1 MPEIIPAIIAKDADE
16 LKVKLSAIDGLVSWA
31 HIDVMD
37 GMFTPQLS
45 WRTPAELDD
54 IRASVNLE
62 VHLMVQEPEK
72 SIDAW
77 ISSRVRRI
85 FVHYEST
92 TPDAIE
98 ALVKK
103 IQAAGKEA
111 GVVLKLQTPLWV
123 LDFLMDS
130 LKAKSYKLEAVQLM
144 SIDEIGAHG
153 YPFNEK
159 TLDRII
165 MLRDKYPDTPISIDG
180 GVTLEN
186 AQKIIDA
193 GADRLVVGS
202 AIFKAENIA
211 DALGRFSKI
220 VSE

>member
-123 LDFLMDS
+123 IDFL
-130 LKAKSYKLEAVQLM
+130 LEKTPLDAIHLM

-153 YPFNEK
+153 HPFNRK

>member
-123 LDFLMDS
+123 LDFL
-130 LKAKSYKLEAVQLM
+130 LEKSPFDAIHLM

-165 MLRDKYPDTPISIDG
+165 MLRDKHPDIHISIDG

>member
-62 VHLMVQEPEK
+62 AHLMIQQPEK

-123 LDFLMDS
+123 LDFL
-130 LKAKSYKLEAVQLM
+130 LEKSPFNAIHLM

>member
-16 LKVKLSAIDGLVSWA
+16 LKVKLSAIDSLVSWA
-31 HIDVMD
+31 QIDVMD
-37 GMFTPQLS
+37 GVFTSQLS

-62 VHLMVQEPEK
+62 AHLMTQEPEK
-72 SIDAW
+72 NIDAW
-77 ISSRVRRI
+77 LASRVRRI

-98 ALVKK
+98 NLVKK

-123 LDFLMDS
+123 LDFL
-130 LKAKSYKLEAVQLM
+130 LEKTPLDAIQLM
-144 SIDEIGAHG
+144 GIDEIGSYG

-165 MLRDKYPDTPISIDG
+165 MLRDKYPNIPISIDG

-186 AQKIIDA
+186 AQKIINA

-211 DALGRFSKI
+211 DALERFSKI

>member
-16 LKVKLSAIDGLVSWA
+16 LKAKLSAIDGLVSWA
-31 HIDVMD
+31 HIDIMD
-37 GMFTPQLS
+37 GVFTPQPS

-54 IRASVNLE
+54 ILAAVNLE
-62 VHLMVQEPEK
+62 AHLMVQNPEK
-72 SIDAW
+72 IIDAW
-77 ISSRVRRI
+77 LASRVRRI

-92 TPDAIE
+92 TPDTIE
-98 ALVKK
+98 GLVRK

-111 GVVLKLQTPLWV
+111 GVVLKLLTPLWT
-123 LDFLMDS
+123 LDFLLEKIPLDS
-130 LKAKSYKLEAVQLM
+130 IQLM
-144 SIDEIGAHG
+144 SIDEIGMHG
-153 YPFNEK
+153 HPFNEK

-165 MLRDKYPDTPISIDG
+165 MLRDKYPDIHISIDG

-193 GADRLVVGS
+193 GADRLVAGS
-202 AIFKAENIA
+202 AIFKAENVA
-211 DALGRFSKI
+211 DALERFSKI